1 MKNRN
6 ILSLLPLVGALIC
19 TLVLVAPAAAQ
30 SGKKSLRKTDEAF
43 FKTDEARR
51 IGEQVLAYQRCT
63 GGWPKNID
71 MAAPLTETELQ
82 QVLSEKSRRD
92 DSTIDNNATIMQL
105 VYLARLY
112 QATSDPRY
120 RDAFRRGVEFLL
132 SGQYANG
139 GWPQFWPEPS
149 GYQVHIT
156 YNDDAIVNT
165 LELFRAV
172 LSGSEPYDG
181 DLVDKPLRKR
191 ISRAFDKGIAC
202 ILRTQI
208 VVDGVPTVWCQQHDR
223 ETFVPAHARAYE
235 LPSFCSQES
244 AALVGLLM
252 KLPHPNARVKRAVH
266 GAMQW
271 FDRYKITGLRLVRT
285 GTKGSPDCNTRLV
298 ADKKAAPLWA
308 RFYDLEHC
316 EPYVCDRDGIPRRR
330 LEEIGAERRNGYSW
344 YGTRPSDL
352 YPLYEAWAER
362 YDPKHKVA
370 IDLKS
375 KGANENGTF
384 TME

>member
-6 ILSLLPLVGALIC
+6 ILPLLHIVGALVC
-19 TLVLVAPAAAQ
+19 LLVFVAPAAAQ
-30 SGKKSLRKTDEAF
+30 SGKKSLRRTDAKF

-71 MAAPLTETELQ
+71 MAAPLTDAALQ
-82 QVLSEKSRRD
+82 QVLLEKSRRD
-92 DSTIDNNATIMQL
+92 DSTIDNNATFMQL

-112 QATSDPRY
+112 RATGDSRY
-120 RDAFRRGVEFLL
+120 REAFRRGVEFLL
-132 SGQYANG
+132 GGQYPNG

-149 GYQVHIT
+149 GYQKHIT
-156 YNDDAIVNT
+156 FNDDAIANT
-165 LELFRAV
+165 LELFRTV
-172 LSGSEPYDG
+172 LAGEAPYDG

-191 ISRAFDKGIAC
+191 IARAFDKGIAC
-202 ILRTQI
+202 VLRTQI
-208 VVDGVPTVWCQQHDR
+208 VVDGTPTVWCQQHDR
-223 ETFVPAHARAYE
+223 ETFAPASARAYE

-244 AALVGLLM
+244 AAIVGLLM
-252 KLPHPNARVKRAVH
+252 KLPHPNGRVKRAVH

-271 FDRYKITGLRLVRT
+271 FDRYKITGFRLVRT
-285 GTKGSPDCNTRLV
+285 GTFGASDYNTRLV
-298 ADKKAAPLWA
+298 ADKNAEPLWA
-308 RFYDLEHC
+308 RFYDLERC

-330 LEEIGAERRNGYSW
+330 LEEIGSERRNGYSW
-344 YGTRPSDL
+344 YGSRPADL

-370 IDLKS
+370 VDLTG

-384 TME
+384 SME

>member
-6 ILSLLPLVGALIC
+6 ILSRLPIVGALVC

-112 QATSDPRY
+112 QATDDSRY
-120 RDAFRRGVEFLL
+120 REAFRRGIEFLL

-172 LSGSEPYDG
+172 LSGSERERNIHDG
-181 DLVDKPLRKR
+181 VNVSRNGTKAVALECATAFVRCRRRCQFKPMRSCTNRPTLRPAENSR
-191 ISRAFDKGIAC
+191 CSFRRHASRAGWR
-202 ILRTQI
+202 LRRIRDNSIGKT
-208 VVDGVPTVWCQQHDR
+208 
-223 ETFVPAHARAYE
+223 
-235 LPSFCSQES
+235 
-244 AALVGLLM
+244 
-252 KLPHPNARVKRAVH
+252 
-266 GAMQW
+266 
-271 FDRYKITGLRLVRT
+271 
-285 GTKGSPDCNTRLV
+285 TR
-298 ADKKAAPLWA
+298 
-308 RFYDLEHC
+308 
-316 EPYVCDRDGIPRRR
+316 
-330 LEEIGAERRNGYSW
+330 S
-344 YGTRPSDL
+344 
-352 YPLYEAWAER
+352 
-362 YDPKHKVA
+362 
-370 IDLKS
+370 
-375 KGANENGTF
+375 
-384 TME
+384 

>member
-6 ILSLLPLVGALIC
+6 ILRRLHLVGALVC
-19 TLVLVAPAAAQ
+19 ALVFVAPAAAQ
-30 SGKKSLRKTDEAF
+30 SGKKSLRETDEAF
-43 FKTDEARR
+43 FRTEQARR

-71 MAAPLTETELQ
+71 MAAPLTETDLQ

-105 VYLARLY
+105 VYLAQLY
-112 QATSDPRY
+112 RATDDSRY
-120 RDAFRRGVEFLL
+120 REAFRRGVEFLL

-149 GYQVHIT
+149 GYQKHIT
-156 YNDDAIVNT
+156 YNDDAMVNV
-165 LELFRAV
+165 LRFFRSI
-172 LSGSEPYDG
+172 LYGSEPYDG

-191 ISRAFDKGIAC
+191 ISRAFDKGVAC

-208 VVDGVPTVWCQQHDR
+208 VVDGVPTIWCQQHDR
-223 ETFVPAHARAYE
+223 ETFAPAHARAYE

-244 AALVGLLM
+244 AAIVRLLM
-252 KLPHPNARVKRAVH
+252 KLPHPSGRVKRAVH

-271 FDRYKITGLRLVRT
+271 FNRYKITGLKLVRT
-285 GTKGSPDCNTRLV
+285 GKKGSPDCDTRLV
-298 ADKKAAPLWA
+298 ADPEATPLWA

-316 EPYVCDRDGIPRRR
+316 APYVCDRDGIPRRR
-330 LEEIGAERRNGYSW
+330 LEEIGSERRNGYSW
-344 YGTRPSDL
+344 YNSRPAEL
-352 YPLYEAWAER
+352 YPLYEEWAER
-362 YDPKHKVA
+362 HDPKHKVA
-370 IDLKS
+370 VSLVHQPASTSAS
-375 KGANENGTF
+375 K
-384 TME
+384 

>member
-1 MKNRN
+1 MRTRT
-6 ILSLLPLVGALIC
+6 ILSLLSLVCAL
-19 TLVLVAPAAAQ
+19 VFVEPAAAQ
-30 SGKKSLRKTDEAF
+30 SGKKSLRRTDETF
-43 FKTDEARR
+43 FQTDEARR

-71 MAAPLTETELQ
+71 MAAPLTDAELQ
-82 QVLSEKSRRD
+82 RVLSEKSRRD
-92 DSTIDNNATIMQL
+92 DSTVDNNATIMQL
-105 VYLARLY
+105 VYLAWLY
-112 QATSDPRY
+112 RATDDARY
-120 RDAFRRGVEFLL
+120 SEAFRRGVEFLL
-132 SGQYANG
+132 SGQYPNG

-149 GYQVHIT
+149 GYQKHIT
-156 YNDDAIVNT
+156 FNDDAIANI
-165 LELFRAV
+165 LKMFHGV
-172 LSGSEPYDG
+172 LTDSAPYDG
-181 DLVDKPLRKR
+181 DLVDKSLRKR

-208 VVDGVPTVWCQQHDR
+208 VVDGTPTVWCQQHDR
-223 ETFVPAHARAYE
+223 ETFAPAPARAYE

-244 AALVGLLM
+244 AAIVDLLM
-252 KLPHPNARVKRAVH
+252 KLPHPDGRVKRAVH

-285 GTKGSPDCNTRLV
+285 GKKGSPDCDTRLI
-298 ADKKAAPLWA
+298 ADANAGPLWA

-330 LEEIGAERRNGYSW
+330 LEEIGSERRNGYSW
-344 YGTRPSDL
+344 YGTRPADL

-370 IDLKS
+370 IDLTS

-384 TME
+384 SME